1 LSKARKQRMFPP
13 ITLQSKSMT
22 KIHFTQAS
30 TDLLADKSEDK
41 DKIDLIKSRVSEL
54 FNMKNIYF
62 LFGSGTSS
70 GAIPVMKDLFTK
82 VKENVRALDKDV
94 ADLFDNVKLKA
105 VDDFEE
111 LLGILYAQRIFLEN
125 QTVLNGTQLT
135 NCKALIS
142 EIEKTIFTEIN
153 VNIEDDF
160 PKVLETYKRF
170 YQKVSL
176 RNKDLSRIN
185 VFTTNND
192 LFNETALD
200 NVNINYINGFIGGLN
215 KFFNPA
221 FFNYSFSKRM
231 DTSIDKYE
239 PVENMVYL
247 YKLHGSINWIEDKSN
262 KNSFFDI
269 SEIVSKSEI
278 VYNEG
283 TNYLIY
289 PTPTKQDKSLGSPYT
304 ELFREFQ
311 KKLLEQQ
318 SVLFI
323 IGYGFNDSH
332 VNNIIHQALAT
343 NSSLNVVIF
352 KELNDKTKLSKIDD
366 SRVFKIWGKLDG
378 KKITHFDFIT
388 DNFIPD
394 VNQYKTGNE
403 ILSKFIENIKGE

>member
-1 LSKARKQRMFPP
+1 
-13 ITLQSKSMT
+13 MT
-22 KIHFTQAS
+22 NTINFRQGS
-30 TDLLADKSEDK
+30 TDLLSDYDEDEK
-41 DKIDLIKSRVSEL
+41 KIEFIKSKISEL

-62 LFGSGTSS
+62 LFGSGTSND
-70 GAIPVMKDLFTK
+70 AIPVMKDLFEK
-82 VKENVRALDKDV
+82 VKENVSKLSKEQIAL
-94 ADLFDNVKLKA
+94 FENIKLKRET
-105 VDDFEE
+105 DFEE
-111 LLGILYAQRIFLEN
+111 LLGILYAQRIYLANLTSPEEEN
-125 QTVLNGTQLT
+125 FK
-135 NCKALIS
+135 NCDALIS

-153 VNIEDDF
+153 IDIESKPD
-160 PKVLETYKRF
+160 VLDIYKKF

-176 RNKDLSRIN
+176 RNRDLSRIN
-185 VFTTNND
+185 IFTTNND
-192 LFNETALD
+192 LFSETALD
-200 NVNINYINGFIGGLN
+200 NINVNYINGFIGGLN

-239 PVENMVYL
+239 PVENMIYL

-278 VYNEG
+278 SYKKDNNV
-283 TNYLIY
+283 LIY

-311 KKLLEQQ
+311 KKLLEPN

-323 IGYGFNDSH
+323 MGYGFNDSH

-343 NSSLNVVIF
+343 NSSINIVIF
-352 KELNDKTKLSKIDD
+352 KELSETIKLSKIDD
-366 SRVFKIWGKLDG
+366 SRVFKIWGTFDG
-378 KKITHFDFIT
+378 KKINYFDFIT

-394 VNQYKTGNE
+394 VNQYKSNND
-403 ILSKFIENIKGE
+403 ILLKFINNIKDNNE

>member
-1 LSKARKQRMFPP
+1 MADIINFKQG
-13 ITLQSKSMT
+13 
-22 KIHFTQAS
+22 S
-30 TDLLADKSEDK
+30 TDLLLDYDDDDK
-41 DKIDLIKSRVSEL
+41 KIEFIKSKVTEL

-62 LFGSGTSS
+62 LFGSGTSN
-70 GAIPVMKDLFTK
+70 GAIPVMKALFAK
-82 VKENVRALDKDV
+82 VKENVAKLDKEQV
-94 ADLFDNVKLKA
+94 TLFDNIKLKGET
-105 VDDFEE
+105 DFEE
-111 LLGILYAQRIFLEN
+111 LLGILYSQKIFLEN
-125 QTVLNGTQLT
+125 LT
-135 NCKALIS
+135 TPKIDELKNCKKLIA
-142 EIEKTIFTEIN
+142 EIEKTIFNEIN
-153 VNIEDDF
+153 VDIESHLTILDI
-160 PKVLETYKRF
+160 YKKF

-185 VFTTNND
+185 IFTTNND
-192 LFNETALD
+192 LFSETALD
-200 NVNINYINGFIGGLN
+200 SINVNYIHGFIGGLN

-269 SEIVSKSEI
+269 SEVVSKNEI
-278 VYNEG
+278 VYKADN
-283 TNYLIY
+283 NVLIF

-311 KKLLEQQ
+311 KKLLEPH

-323 IGYGFNDSH
+323 VGYGFNDSH

-343 NSSLNVVIF
+343 NSSINIVIF
-352 KELNDKTKLSKIDD
+352 KELNDAIKLSKIED
-366 SRVFKIWGKLDG
+366 SRVFKIWGTFQS
-378 KKITHFDFIT
+378 KKISYFDFIT

-394 VNQYKTGNE
+394 VNQYKSGND
-403 ILSKFIENIKGE
+403 ILSRFIENIKDIK

>member
-1 LSKARKQRMFPP
+1 MCGIRPQWHKKQQIEINMSEIKFLQGSTNLLEH
-13 ITLQSKSMT
+13 ITEEAK
-22 KIHFTQAS
+22 KIEF
-30 TDLLADKSEDK
+30 
-41 DKIDLIKSRVSEL
+41 IKSKISEL

-62 LFGSGTSS
+62 LFGSGTSN
-70 GAIPVMKDLFTK
+70 GAIPVMKDLFSK
-82 VKENVRALDKDV
+82 VKENVSKLDKEIIV
-94 ADLFDNVKLKA
+94 IFEKIRLKSET
-105 VDDFEE
+105 DFEE
-111 LLGILYAQRIFLEN
+111 LLGILYSQRIYLEN
-125 QTVLNGTQLT
+125 QTIINEGELK
-135 NCKALIS
+135 NCKKLIS
-142 EIEKTIFTEIN
+142 EIEKTIFEEIN
-153 VNIEDDF
+153 IDIHSS
-160 PKVLETYKRF
+160 KIVLDIYKKF

-176 RNKDLSRIN
+176 RNRDLSRIN
-185 VFTTNND
+185 IFTTNND

-200 NVNINYINGFIGGLN
+200 SINVNYINGFIGGLN

-269 SEIVSKSEI
+269 SEIVSRNEI
-278 VYNEG
+278 EYKEDN
-283 TNYLIY
+283 NILIY

-311 KKLLEQQ
+311 KKLLEQH

-343 NSSLNVVIF
+343 NSSMNVVIF
-352 KELNDKTKLSKIDD
+352 KELNDTIKLSKIED
-366 SRVFKIWGKLDG
+366 SRVFKICGEFDG
-378 KKITHFDFIT
+378 KKINYFDYIV
-388 DNFIPD
+388 DHLMPD
-394 VNQYKTGNE
+394 VNEYKASND
-403 ILSKFIENIKGE
+403 ILSKFIEQIKDNN

>member
-1 LSKARKQRMFPP
+1 MADTINFRQG
-13 ITLQSKSMT
+13 
-22 KIHFTQAS
+22 S
-30 TDLLADKSEDK
+30 TDLLVDYDEAEK
-41 DKIDLIKSRVSEL
+41 KIEFIKSKISEL

-62 LFGSGTSS
+62 LFGSGTSN

-82 VKENVRALDKDV
+82 VKENVAKLDKEQIE
-94 ADLFDNVKLKA
+94 LFDNIKLKGEN
-105 VDDFEE
+105 DFEE
-111 LLGILYAQRIFLEN
+111 LLGILYSQKIFLEN
-125 QTVLNGTQLT
+125 LATPKISELE
-135 NCKALIS
+135 NCKKLIA
-142 EIEKTIFTEIN
+142 EIEKTIFSEIN
-153 VNIEDDF
+153 VDIESY
-160 PKVLETYKRF
+160 PKNLEVYKKF

-185 VFTTNND
+185 IFTTNND

-200 NVNINYINGFIGGLN
+200 SINVNYINGFIGGLN

-262 KNSFFDI
+262 KNSFFDV
-269 SEIVSKSEI
+269 SEVVSRNEI
-278 VYNEG
+278 IYKEDNNV
-283 TNYLIY
+283 LIY

-311 KKLLEQQ
+311 KKLLEPH

-343 NSSLNVVIF
+343 NSSINVVIF
-352 KELNDKTKLSKIDD
+352 KELNDTIKLSKIDD
-366 SRVFKIWGKLDG
+366 SRVFKIWGTHKSN
-378 KKITHFDFIT
+378 KISYFDFIT

-394 VNQYKTGNE
+394 VNQYKSSND
-403 ILSKFIENIKGE
+403 ILSRFIENIKDNK

>member
-1 LSKARKQRMFPP
+1 MTDIINFKQG
-13 ITLQSKSMT
+13 
-22 KIHFTQAS
+22 S
-30 TDLLADKSEDK
+30 TDLLAEYDENEK
-41 DKIDLIKSRVSEL
+41 KIDFIKSKISEL

-62 LFGSGTSS
+62 LFGSGTSN
-70 GAIPVMKDLFTK
+70 GAIPVMKDLFAK
-82 VKENVRALDKDV
+82 VKENVAKLSKEQIV
-94 ADLFDNVKLKA
+94 LFENIKLKGEA
-105 VDDFEE
+105 DFEE
-111 LLGILYAQRIFLEN
+111 LLGILYSQRIFLEN
-125 QTVLNGTQLT
+125 LSTPKVEELS
-135 NCKALIS
+135 NCKKLIA
-142 EIEKTIFTEIN
+142 EIEKTIFNEIN
-153 VNIEDDF
+153 VDIESYPAILDI
-160 PKVLETYKRF
+160 YKKF

-185 VFTTNND
+185 IFTTNND
-192 LFNETALD
+192 LFSETALD
-200 NVNINYINGFIGGLN
+200 SINVNYINGFIGGLN

-262 KNSFFDI
+262 KNSFFDV
-269 SEIVSKSEI
+269 SEIVSKNEI
-278 VYNEG
+278 VYKEEN
-283 TNYLIY
+283 NILIY

-311 KKLLEQQ
+311 KKLLEPH

-343 NSSLNVVIF
+343 NSSINIVIF
-352 KELNDKTKLSKIDD
+352 KELNEKIKLSKIDD
-366 SRVFKIWGKLDG
+366 SRVFKIWGTHLG
-378 KKITHFDFIT
+378 KKINYFDFIT

-394 VNQYKTGNE
+394 VNQYKSTTD
-403 ILSKFIENIKGE
+403 ILSKFIENIKDSK

>member
-1 LSKARKQRMFPP
+1 MENNINFKQG
-13 ITLQSKSMT
+13 
-22 KIHFTQAS
+22 S
-30 TDLLADKSEDK
+30 TDLLADYDENEK
-41 DKIDLIKSRVSEL
+41 KIEFIKSKITEL

-62 LFGSGTSS
+62 LFGSGTSN
-70 GAIPVMKDLFTK
+70 GAIPVMKDLFAK
-82 VKENVRALDKDV
+82 VKENVVKLDKEQIS
-94 ADLFDNVKLKA
+94 LFDNIKLKGEN
-105 VDDFEE
+105 DFEE
-111 LLGILYAQRIFLEN
+111 LLGILYSQKIFLEN
-125 QTVLNGTQLT
+125 LT
-135 NCKALIS
+135 TPKVTELDNCKKLIA
-142 EIEKTIFTEIN
+142 EIEKTIFSEIN
-153 VNIEDDF
+153 VDIESH
-160 PKVLETYKRF
+160 PKILEFYKKF

-185 VFTTNND
+185 IFTTNND

-200 NVNINYINGFIGGLN
+200 SINVNYINGFIGGLN

-269 SEIVSKSEI
+269 SEIVSKNEI
-278 VYNEG
+278 TYKEDNNV
-283 TNYLIY
+283 LIY

-311 KKLLEQQ
+311 KKLLEPH

-343 NSSLNVVIF
+343 NSSINIVIF
-352 KELNDKTKLSKIDD
+352 KELNDTIKLSKIED
-366 SRVFKIWGKLDG
+366 SRVFKIWGTHNGNKVS
-378 KKITHFDFIT
+378 HFDFII

-394 VNQYKTGNE
+394 VNQYKLSND
-403 ILSKFIENIKGE
+403 ILSRFIENIKETK

>member
-1 LSKARKQRMFPP
+1 MSEIKFLQGSTNLLEN
-13 ITLQSKSMT
+13 ITEEGK
-22 KIHFTQAS
+22 KIEF
-30 TDLLADKSEDK
+30 
-41 DKIDLIKSRVSEL
+41 IKSKISEL

-62 LFGSGTSS
+62 LFGSGTSN
-70 GAIPVMKDLFTK
+70 GAIPVMKDLFNK
-82 VKENVRALDKDV
+82 VKENVNKLDKEIITI
-94 ADLFDNVKLKA
+94 FENIKLKCET
-105 VDDFEE
+105 DFEE
-111 LLGILYAQRIFLEN
+111 LLGILYSQRIYLEN
-125 QTVLNGTQLT
+125 QTTINEIELN
-135 NCKALIS
+135 NCKKLIS
-142 EIEKTIFTEIN
+142 EIEKTIFEEIN
-153 VNIEDDF
+153 IDIHSS
-160 PKVLETYKRF
+160 KTVLDIYKKF

-176 RNKDLSRIN
+176 RNRDLSRIN
-185 VFTTNND
+185 IFTTNND

-200 NVNINYINGFIGGLN
+200 SINVNYINGFIGGLN

-269 SEIVSKSEI
+269 SEIVSKNEI
-278 VYNEG
+278 EYKEDN
-283 TNYLIY
+283 NILIY

-311 KKLLEQQ
+311 KKLLEQH

-343 NSSLNVVIF
+343 NSSMNVVIF
-352 KELNDKTKLSKIDD
+352 KELNDTIKLSKIED
-366 SRVFKIWGKLDG
+366 SRVFKIWGEFDG
-378 KKITHFDFIT
+378 KKINYFDYIV
-388 DNFIPD
+388 DHLIPD
-394 VNQYKTGNE
+394 VNEYKASND
-403 ILSKFIENIKGE
+403 ILTKFIDQIKDNN

>member
-1 LSKARKQRMFPP
+1 MTDTINFKQG
-13 ITLQSKSMT
+13 
-22 KIHFTQAS
+22 S
-30 TDLLADKSEDK
+30 TDLLADYDDDEK
-41 DKIDLIKSRVSEL
+41 KIEFIKSKVTEL

-62 LFGSGTSS
+62 LFGSGTSN
-70 GAIPVMKDLFTK
+70 GAIPVMKDLFAK
-82 VKENVRALDKDV
+82 VKDNVAKLAKEQI
-94 ADLFDNVKLKA
+94 ALFDNIKLKGEN
-105 VDDFEE
+105 DFEE
-111 LLGILYAQRIFLEN
+111 LLGILYSQKIFLEN
-125 QTVLNGTQLT
+125 LT
-135 NCKALIS
+135 TPKVAELENCKKLIA
-142 EIEKTIFTEIN
+142 EIEKTIFSEIN
-153 VNIEDDF
+153 VDIESHT
-160 PKVLETYKRF
+160 KILEIYKKF

-185 VFTTNND
+185 IFTTNND

-200 NVNINYINGFIGGLN
+200 SINVNYINGFIGGLN

-239 PVENMVYL
+239 PVENMVYI

-269 SEIVSKSEI
+269 SEVVSKNEI
-278 VYNEG
+278 IYKEDNNV
-283 TNYLIY
+283 LIY

-311 KKLLEQQ
+311 KKLLEPH

-343 NSSLNVVIF
+343 NSSINIVIF
-352 KELNDKTKLSKIDD
+352 KELNDTIKLSKIDD
-366 SRVFKIWGKLDG
+366 SRVFKIWGNHKSN
-378 KKITHFDFIT
+378 KISYFDFIT

-394 VNQYKTGNE
+394 VNQYKSSND
-403 ILSKFIENIKGE
+403 ILSRFIENIKDSK